1 LLIPVSSWAWGS
13 NRPVTFGRV
22 VRDGGATV
30 ELMINPDLPIADYY
44 SEWTPTHEFSHLL
57 LPYLDPAQRWIS
69 EGFAQYY
76 QNVLLAR
83 AGEYSAE
90 TAWENIRSGLER
102 GRKSAPGLS
111 PNAAASRGQRD
122 TRMKVYWSG
131 AALAL
136 MADVELRR
144 RSDGRESLDTV
155 LGELGRCCL
164 PSARTWKG
172 VEFLGKLD
180 EFLDEPVFMP
190 LYRQHADANAF
201 PDARPL
207 LAKLGVLYEDGHIRL
222 DDTAVLAELR
232 TGITRAGAAH

>member
-1 LLIPVSSWAWGS
+1 
-13 NRPVTFGRV
+13 
-22 VRDGGATV
+22 
-30 ELMINPDLPIADYY
+30 
-44 SEWTPTHEFSHLL
+44 